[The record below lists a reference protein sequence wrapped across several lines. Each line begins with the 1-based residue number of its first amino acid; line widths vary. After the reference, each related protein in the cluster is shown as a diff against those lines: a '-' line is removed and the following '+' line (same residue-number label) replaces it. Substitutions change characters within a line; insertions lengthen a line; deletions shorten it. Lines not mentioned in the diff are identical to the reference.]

1 MSDSKSRIPPHS
13 ERIEVAFVGCALW
26 DANATV
32 SAAQRFKISADSF
45 YIPKCKIIWNAIESL
60 YANNK
65 PVDILS
71 VSEYL
76 RQHGKLDLIGGRHAV
91 ESCVDEVATAS
102 AAEYYAK
109 EIVRYAKLRKI
120 IDVAREHALAA
131 YEMDADPHAIASK
144 LDLDVAEIL
153 ELLDDRPLHEVASA
167 LLDEWRNPSK
177 ARTQTL
183 YIPWRWISR
192 ACGVLDQPLVYIA
205 GLPSSGKT
213 AMSVNLAVANARRGV
228 RVLYASLESNKR
240 SIARRFIAH
249 MAKVNCLQLQSGNG
263 TTELWA
269 RARSAVQELAQLPIT
284 LSDKPMTD
292 AELRAW
298 ARAEKA
304 KGKCD
309 VLIIDNL
316 KHIQPSMRYSSE
328 PERFKSISERIKWMR
343 DELRVPV
350 VVLHHLNDEGKMAW
364 SRDIQRDADVILN
377 LEPLN
382 NDTPTTRSVT
392 VTIAKNRDA
401 VDGISETMVFH
412 KDVQTFCEHAE
423 EHEAPA
429 EPMHGENDL
438 PLQEGVLP

>member
-1 MSDSKSRIPPHS
+1 MSDPKSRIPPHS
-13 ERIEVAFVGCALW
+13 ERIEVAFIGCALC
-26 DANATV
+26 NADIAV
-32 SAAQRFKISADSF
+32 SVAQRFKISSISF
-45 YIPKCKIIWNAIESL
+45 YIPKCKILWEAIESL
-60 YANNK
+60 YVTGK

-71 VSEYL
+71 VSEHL
-76 RQHGKLDLIGGRHAV
+76 RQHGKLNLIGGRQAV
-91 ESCVDEVATAS
+91 ESCLDEVSTAT

-109 EIVRYAKLRKI
+109 EIARYAKLRKI
-120 IDVAREHALAA
+120 IDVAREHAIAA

-153 ELLDDRPLHEVASA
+153 ELLDDRPLHEIASE

-177 ARTQTL
+177 TRAPAL

-192 ACGVLDQPLVYIA
+192 ACGALDQPLIYIA

-228 RVLYASLESNKR
+228 KVLYASLESNKR

-269 RARSAVQELAQLPIT
+269 RARNAVQELAQLPLT

-328 PERFKSISERIKWMR
+328 PERFKAISERIKWMR

-364 SRDIQRDADVILN
+364 SRDIQRDADVILS

-401 VDGISETMVFH
+401 IDGIAETMVFH
-412 KDVQTFCEHAE
+412 KDVQTFCEHTE
-423 EHEAPA
+423 EPEIPA
-429 EPMHGENDL
+429 EPMQEENGL
-438 PLQEGVLP
+438 PL